1 MINVSDHTAR
11 VFDSDLI
18 KVTQLVAEMGGLAQ
32 KQVTDAIDALAR
44 QDTALARRIIELDS
58 SIDRLQRQIE
68 EKAVATI
75 ALRQPLAID
84 LRALIAM
91 LRIANDLERIGDL
104 AKNIGKRVIAVGG
117 ENSQRTLIRGLR
129 HMADL
134 VGSQLAVVLDSFV
147 DRNPLKALRVWQGDK
162 EVDALYVSL
171 FRELITYTMEDPGT
185 ISLCIHYLFCAKN
198 IERIGDHATNIAEAV
213 HYMVEGRAIAGERP
227 KGDNATIIN
236 ESWIGLDPVPA

>member
-11 VFDSDLI
+11 VFDSDLN
-18 KVTQLVAEMGGLAQ
+18 KVTQLIAQMGGLAQ

-44 QDTALARRIIELDS
+44 HDTALARRVIDLDGT
-58 SIDRLQRQIE
+58 IDELQRQIE

-75 ALRQPLAID
+75 ALRQPMAID
-84 LRALIAM
+84 LRALVAM

-104 AKNIGKRVIAVGG
+104 AKNIGKRVIAVSG
-117 ENSQRTLIRGLR
+117 ENSPRTLARGLR
-129 HMADL
+129 HMASL
-134 VGSQLAVVLDSFV
+134 VSSQLAVVLDSFV
-147 DRNPLKALRVWQGDK
+147 DRNPLKALLVWQGDK

-213 HYMVEGRAIAGERP
+213 HYMVEGHAIAGERP
-227 KGDNATIIN
+227 KGDNSNYICEPLTLAAT
-236 ESWIGLDPVPA
+236 VPA